1 MKLFFKPM
9 KTSFVVPLIAS
20 VGLHVIVLFAFNNK
34 EAAPV
39 TRLPE
44 PEGDVIRVS
53 MRPPDPDVVEES
65 SGGGSPGPALP
76 STPDLPAAPIATAF
90 QVPIERNHIS
100 VTDLKI
106 DRISVT
112 PPGDGISFGD
122 ANGPGTGRIPDVLS
136 ANLLDQP
143 PRARSQP
150 PPVYPFE
157 QKRTGQGGEV
167 VVSFRV
173 DETGRVYT
181 SQVVKSTAREFEEA
195 ALRAVDRWVFQP
207 GMKDGKKVRFG
218 MVVPIVFSITTP

>member
-1 MKLFFKPM
+1 M
-9 KTSFVVPLIAS
+9 KTSLVVPLITS
-20 VGLHVIVLFAFNNK
+20 VGLHALVLFAFNRK
-34 EAAPV
+34 EPPKV
-39 TRLPE
+39 NFQPPPEDRPTVISVRSPE
-44 PEGDVIRVS
+44 PDV
-53 MRPPDPDVVEES
+53 MEES

-76 STPDLPAAPIATAF
+76 STPDLPPAPVATAF

-106 DRISVT
+106 DRISVA

-122 ANGPGTGRIPDVLS
+122 GKGPGTGRMPDVLS

-157 QKRTGQGGEV
+157 QKRTGLGGEV